1 MPWNARAPPLGAS
14 HAALQ
19 DLLAELRVEYA
30 RKLPEQL
37 TRIEW
42 LWFEMAGGIDSRK
55 DELLHA
61 AHSMAGAAATFG
73 LPDVGSAALEL
84 ERALQPVCARDGAP
98 DDRDRN
104 LIEDRITQ
112 LLRVAP
118 GCLPQ

>member
-1 MPWNARAPPLGAS
+1 MQG
-14 HAALQ
+14 
-19 DLLAELRVEYA
+19 LLVGMRDEYA

-55 DELLHA
+55 DELLRA
-61 AHSMAGAAATFG
+61 AHSMAGAAGTFG

-84 ERALQPVCARDGAP
+84 ERALQPVCARGAAPNDGE
-98 DDRDRN
+98 RSR
-104 LIEDRITQ
+104 IEGRIAQ

-118 GCLPQ
+118 GYLPQ